1 MEQLAAWLA
10 GIGHVPLE
18 TSRKLVQTG
27 VVVLVL
33 WAIRALILR
42 IVWARSDD
50 AAARY
55 GWRKVTGY
63 VAVAIGSLAIARV
76 WFAGF
81 GSFATFAGLVSAGLA
96 IALKDIVANL
106 AGWVFL
112 VWRRPFVVGDRIE
125 VGGHQGDVIDVRA
138 FQFSLMEV
146 GNWVDADQST
156 GRVLH
161 VPNGLVLT
169 QTVANYSRGFPYIW
183 NEIPVLITFESD
195 WVRAKEILLEI
206 VTNRP
211 EALSERAEHA
221 LREASKA
228 FFIRY
233 PTLTPTVYTSVEESG
248 VLLTLRYLCPP
259 RRRRG
264 TEQSIWEAIL
274 EAFAEEPRIDFAY
287 PTTRFYGRAADEARR
302 GNEGRSG

>member
-1 MEQLAAWLA
+1 MEQVAAWLSGLTHIA
-10 GIGHVPLE
+10 LT
-18 TSRKLVQTG
+18 TSRKIVDTAAA
-27 VVVLVL
+27 VLIL
-33 WAIRALILR
+33 WALRALILR
-42 IVWARSDD
+42 IVWGRSDD
-50 AAARY
+50 AATRY

-63 VAVAIGSLAIARV
+63 VAVAIGSLALARV
-76 WFAGF
+76 WFIGF
-81 GSFATFAGLVSAGLA
+81 RSFATFAGLVSAGLA
-96 IALKDIVANL
+96 IALRDIIANL

-112 VWRRPFVVGDRIE
+112 VWRRPFVVGDRIQIGE
-125 VGGHQGDVIDVRA
+125 HRGDVIDIRV

-161 VPNGLVLT
+161 VPNGLVIT
-169 QTVANYSRGFPYIW
+169 QPVANYSRGFPYIW

-195 WVRAKEILLEI
+195 WKKAKEILLEI

-211 EALSERAEHA
+211 EALSERAEQA
-221 LREASKA
+221 LREASKK

-233 PTLTPTVYTSVEESG
+233 PTLTPTVYTTVKESG

-274 EAFAEEPRIDFAY
+274 EAFAREPGIDFAY
-287 PTTRFYGRAADEARR
+287 PTTRFYRHEESADAAP
-302 GNEGRSG
+302 RS

>member
-1 MEQLAAWLA
+1 MEELAAWLA
-10 GIGHVPLE
+10 GVAHVPLE
-18 TSRKLVQTG
+18 TSRKLVDTAA
-27 VVVLVL
+27 VVLVL
-33 WAIRALILR
+33 WAVRALILR

-50 AAARY
+50 AATRY

-63 VAVAIGSLAIARV
+63 IAVAVGFLAITRV

-96 IALKDIVANL
+96 IALRDIVANL

-112 VWRRPFVVGDRIE
+112 VWRRPFVVGDRIQIGE
-125 VGGHQGDVIDVRA
+125 HRGDVIDVRA

-161 VPNGLVLT
+161 VPNGLVIT
-169 QTVANYSRGFPYIW
+169 QPIANYSRGFPYIW

-195 WVRAKEILLEI
+195 WKRAKEILLEI
-206 VTNRP
+206 VANRP
-211 EALSERAEHA
+211 EALSERAEQA

-233 PTLTPTVYTSVEESG
+233 PTLTPTVYTSVKASG

-259 RRRRG
+259 RRRRS
-264 TEQSIWEAIL
+264 TEQSLWEAIL
-274 EAFAEEPRIDFAY
+274 EAFAVEPRIELAY
-287 PTTRFYGRAADEARR
+287 PTTRFFERVADGESPSR
-302 GNEGRSG
+302 EGDE

>member
-1 MEQLAAWLA
+1 
-10 GIGHVPLE
+10 
-18 TSRKLVQTG
+18 
-27 VVVLVL
+27 
-33 WAIRALILR
+33 
-42 IVWARSDD
+42 
-50 AAARY
+50 
-55 GWRKVTGY
+55 
-63 VAVAIGSLAIARV
+63 V
-76 WFAGF
+76 WFIGV
-81 GSFATFAGLVSAGLA
+81 GQFATFAGLVSAGLA
-96 IALKDIVANL
+96 IALRDIVANL

-125 VGGHQGDVIDVRA
+125 IGEHRGDVIDVRA

-146 GNWVDADQST
+146 GNWVDAEQST

-195 WVRAKEILLEI
+195 WKLAKEILLEV

-211 EALSERAEHA
+211 EALSERAEQA
-221 LREASKA
+221 LREASKK

-287 PTTRFYGRAADEARR
+287 PTTRFFDRTGEDGRRR
-302 GNEGRSG
+302 PEDRGQ

>member
-1 MEQLAAWLA
+1 MEQLAAWLS
-10 GIGHVPLE
+10 GITHVSLV
-18 TSRKLVQTG
+18 TSRKLVHTG
-27 VVVLVL
+27 SVVLFL
-33 WAIRALILR
+33 WALRAIILR

-55 GWRKVTGY
+55 GWRKITGY
-63 VAVAIGSLAIARV
+63 VAMAIGTLGIARV
-76 WFAGF
+76 WFIGL
-81 GSFATFAGLVSAGLA
+81 GSFATFAGLASAGLA
-96 IALKDIVANL
+96 IALKDMVANL
-106 AGWVFL
+106 AGWVFI
-112 VWRRPFVVGDRIE
+112 VWRRPFTVGDRIQIGE
-125 VGGHQGDVIDVRA
+125 HRGDVIDIRA

-161 VPNGLVLT
+161 VPNGLLLT
-169 QTVANYSRGFPYIW
+169 QPVANYNRGFPYIW
-183 NEIPVLITFESD
+183 NEIPVLVTFESD
-195 WVRAKEILLEI
+195 WKRAKELLLEI
-206 VTNRP
+206 VAKRP
-211 EALSERAEHA
+211 EALSERAEQA
-221 LREASKA
+221 LREASKK

-233 PTLTPTVYTSVEESG
+233 PTLTPTVYTTVKDSG

-287 PTTRFYGRAADEARR
+287 PTTRFYRGAQEPETPGRP
-302 GNEGRSG
+302 

>member
-1 MEQLAAWLA
+1 MEQLAVWFSGFA
-10 GIGHVPLE
+10 HVSLE
-18 TSRKLVQTG
+18 TALKIVNTAAA
-27 VVVLVL
+27 VLFL
-33 WAIRALILR
+33 WALRTLILR
-42 IVWARSDD
+42 IVWSRIDD

-63 VAVAIGSLAIARV
+63 VAVAVGFLAIVRV
-76 WFAGF
+76 WFIGF

-112 VWRRPFVVGDRIE
+112 VWRRPFAVGDRIQIGE
-125 VGGHQGDVIDVRA
+125 HRGDVIDIRA

-161 VPNGLVLT
+161 VPNGHVLT

-195 WVRAKEILLEI
+195 WQRAKEILLDI

-221 LREASKA
+221 LREASKK

-233 PTLTPTVYTSVEESG
+233 PTLTPTVYTSVKASG
-248 VLLTLRYLCPP
+248 VMLTLRYLCPP

-274 EAFAEEPRIDFAY
+274 EAFAREPRIDLAY
-287 PTTRFYGRAADEARR
+287 PTTRFFKRIGEEQSPPR
-302 GNEGRSG
+302 EGAE

>member
-1 MEQLAAWLA
+1 MEQLATLLS
-10 GIGHVPLE
+10 GIAHISLDA
-18 TSRKLVQTG
+18 SRKLVNTG
-27 VVVLVL
+27 AAVLFL
-33 WAIRALILR
+33 WALRTLILR

-55 GWRKVTGY
+55 GWRKITGY
-63 VAVAIGSLAIARV
+63 IAVAVGFLALARI
-76 WFAGF
+76 WFIGF

-106 AGWVFL
+106 AGWIFL
-112 VWRRPFVVGDRIE
+112 VWRRPFVVGDRIQIGE
-125 VGGHQGDVIDVRA
+125 HRGDVIDVRA

-146 GNWVDADQST
+146 GNWVDAEQST

-183 NEIPVLITFESD
+183 NEVPVLITFESD
-195 WVRAKEILLEI
+195 WSRAKEILLEI
-206 VTNRP
+206 VANRP

-221 LREASKA
+221 LREASKK

-233 PTLTPTVYTSVEESG
+233 PTLTPTVYTEVKESG

-274 EAFAEEPRIDFAY
+274 EAFASEPAIDFAY
-287 PTTRFYGRAADEARR
+287 PTTRFYDRAAEEARR
-302 GNEGRSG
+302 RVEDRS

>member
-1 MEQLAAWLA
+1 MEQLALWVSTVTN
-10 GIGHVPLE
+10 IGLD
-18 TSRKLVQTG
+18 TTRKLVHTG
-27 VVVLVL
+27 VIILFL
-33 WAIRALILR
+33 WAVRALILR
-42 IVWARSDD
+42 IVWSRSDD
-50 AAARY
+50 PATRY

-63 VAVAIGSLAIARV
+63 VAVAAGALAVARV
-76 WFAGF
+76 WFTGF

-96 IALKDIVANL
+96 IALRDIVANL
-106 AGWVFL
+106 AAWIFI
-112 VWRRPFVVGDRIE
+112 VWRRPFVVGDRIQIGE
-125 VGGHQGDVIDVRA
+125 HGGDVIDIRA

-169 QTVANYSRGFPYIW
+169 HTVANYSRGFPYIW

-195 WVRAKEILLEI
+195 WKKAKEILLDI
-206 VTNRP
+206 VANRP
-211 EALSERAEHA
+211 EALSERAEQA
-221 LREASKA
+221 LREASKK

-233 PTLTPTVYTSVEESG
+233 PTLTPTVYTSVRDSG

-259 RRRRG
+259 RRRRS

-274 EAFAEEPRIDFAY
+274 DAFAAEPGVEFAY
-287 PTTRFYGRAADEARR
+287 PTTRFYR
-302 GNEGRSG
+302 GQRVRQAHERP

>member
-1 MEQLAAWLA
+1 MEQLAAWISGVTHISL
-10 GIGHVPLE
+10 VV
-18 TSRKLVQTG
+18 SRKVVHTG
-27 VVVLVL
+27 VVVLAL

-50 AAARY
+50 AATRY

-63 VAVAIGSLAIARV
+63 IAVAIGFLATARV

-96 IALKDIVANL
+96 IALRDIVANL

-112 VWRRPFVVGDRIE
+112 VWRRPFVVGDRIQIGE
-125 VGGHQGDVIDVRA
+125 HRGDVIDIRA

-195 WVRAKEILLEI
+195 WKRAKEILLEI

-211 EALSERAEHA
+211 EALSERAEQA
-221 LREASKA
+221 LREASKKV
-228 FFIRY
+228 FIRY
-233 PTLTPTVYTSVEESG
+233 PTLTPTVYTAVRESG

-264 TEQSIWEAIL
+264 TEQSIWEGIL
-274 EAFAEEPRIDFAY
+274 DAFADEPGIDFAY
-287 PTTRFYGRAADEARR
+287 PTTRFYRTPEEAGTAD
-302 GNEGRSG
+302 RS

>member
-1 MEQLAAWLA
+1 MEQVAAWLSGFTRIA
-10 GIGHVPLE
+10 LT
-18 TSRKLVQTG
+18 TSRKIVDTAA
-27 VVVLVL
+27 VVVFL

-42 IVWARSDD
+42 VVWARSDD

-55 GWRKVTGY
+55 GWRKATGY
-63 VAVAIGSLAIARV
+63 IAVAIGFLALVRV
-76 WFAGF
+76 WFIGF
-81 GSFATFAGLVSAGLA
+81 QSFATFAGLVSAGLA
-96 IALKDIVANL
+96 IALRDLIANL

-112 VWRRPFVVGDRIE
+112 VWRRPFVVGDRIQIGE
-125 VGGHQGDVIDVRA
+125 HRGDVIDIRA

-161 VPNGLVLT
+161 VPNGLVIT
-169 QTVANYSRGFPYIW
+169 QPVANYSRGFPYIW

-195 WVRAKEILLEI
+195 WKRAKEILLEI
-206 VTNRP
+206 VSKRP
-211 EALSERAEHA
+211 EALSERAEQA
-221 LREASKA
+221 LREASKK

-233 PTLTPTVYTSVEESG
+233 PTLTPTVYTAVKESG

-274 EAFAEEPRIDFAY
+274 EAFSQEPGIDFAY
-287 PTTRFYGRAADEARR
+287 PTTRFYRAEEREDVVPRP
-302 GNEGRSG
+302 